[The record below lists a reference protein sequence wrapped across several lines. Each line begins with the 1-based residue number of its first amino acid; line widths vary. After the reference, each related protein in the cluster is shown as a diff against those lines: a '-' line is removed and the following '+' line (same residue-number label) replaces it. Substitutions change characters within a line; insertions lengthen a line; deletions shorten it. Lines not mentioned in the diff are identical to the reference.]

1 MAMQT
6 LRLCGLTAMSI
17 LLISA
22 CSTEVKFVPINTSK
36 PIEGVVY
43 HLPATVMS
51 FTPTYQLDECGSQP
65 RIKIAAL
72 EVKEEVGADRRPE
85 ATYILNHQ
93 LLTDWLKMIES
104 AKIELH
110 PTGTL
115 KSVTYKAQD
124 KTREVIKEA
133 FGAAKSI
140 ALAASGLPPL
150 PRAMKSVAGVSE
162 YCNQATKDA
171 LTKKLALET
180 KIEALKNK
188 LDGELGGFASNP
200 DAARSQT
207 IDLIQNQLDKAIQR
221 LAAIKSGQLQTSF
234 SVKFFPL
241 ENQLVSQVSP
251 KPHIFFKWFD
261 NAVIANPSDIESL
274 LKMNVTLKKS
284 DLRTFQSCPTTKN
297 EGILYRIPDYY
308 TITIEHDGRNAEVKE
323 IPILQLGCLA
333 RFEVKNGLWQN
344 NVHEI
349 NFSGNGSLE
358 SFHFADNAARAQQLL
373 GTINDAVSE
382 AGSFESQRLSQQAEL
397 DKKKKER
404 LDAEKERLK
413 AERELAEER
422 TKQE

>member
-1 MAMQT
+1 MKT
-6 LRLCGLTAMSI
+6 LRSCGLTAISI
-17 LLISA
+17 LLFSA
-22 CSTEVKFVPINTSK
+22 CSTEVKFAVIDTSK

-43 HLPATVMS
+43 HLPATEMS
-51 FTPTYQLDECGSQP
+51 FTPTYQLDDCGSQP
-65 RIKIAAL
+65 KIRIVAL
-72 EVKEEVGADRRPE
+72 EVKEEVVADRRPK

-140 ALAASGLPPL
+140 ALAASGLPPM
-150 PRAMKSVAGVSE
+150 PRTMAAVANVAE
-162 YCNQATKDA
+162 YCNTATKDA
-171 LTKKLALET
+171 LAKKLALET
-180 KIEALKNK
+180 KIEALKDK
-188 LDGELGGFASNP
+188 LDVELGIFASNP
-200 DAARSQT
+200 DATRSQT
-207 IDLIQNQLDKAIQR
+207 IDLVQNQLDKAIQR
-221 LAAIKSGQLQTSF
+221 LAAIKSGQLQISF

-241 ENQLVSQVSP
+241 ENHLVSQVSP

-261 NAVIANPSDIESL
+261 DKVIMSPSDVEMI
-274 LKMNVTLKKS
+274 LKMNVTLTKS
-284 DLRTFQSCPTTKN
+284 NRGTFRSCPTNKN

-308 TITIEHDGRNAEVKE
+308 TMTIEHNGRNAEVKDV
-323 IPILQLGCLA
+323 PILQLGCLA

-349 NFSGNGSLE
+349 TFSGNGSLE
-358 SFHFADNAARAQQLL
+358 TFHFADNAARAQQLL

-382 AGSFESQRLSQQAEL
+382 AGSFESQRMSQQAEL

-404 LDAEKERLK
+404 LDAERERIQ

-422 TKQE
+422 AKHE